1 MQLWKG
7 AICDMANEK
16 SNLITEA
23 GLAKLQEELD
33 RRISVVRNEIAK
45 EIEFARSYGD
55 LSENAEYTEAK
66 NKQAENEEEIA
77 RLQATIRNAV
87 VMSDDQI
94 NTEKVSVG
102 TTVRVKEKASGEEF
116 TYAIVGAK
124 EADPF
129 EDKISNEC
137 PVGAALVGR
146 GVGDTVDVET
156 PMGVVQ
162 YTILE
167 INR

>member
-1 MQLWKG
+1 
-7 AICDMANEK
+7 MANEK

-33 RRISVVRNEIAK
+33 HRISVVRNEIAK

-77 RLQATIRNAV
+77 RLQVTIRNAV

-94 NTEKVSVG
+94 STEKVSVG

-116 TYAIVGAK
+116 TYSIVGAK

-129 EDKISNEC
+129 ENRISNEC
-137 PVGAALVGR
+137 PVGEALVGC

-156 PMGVVQ
+156 PMGLVQ

>member
-1 MQLWKG
+1 
-7 AICDMANEK
+7 MANEK

-23 GLAKLQEELD
+23 GLAKLQEDLD
-33 RRISVVRNEIAK
+33 HRISVVRNEIAK

-77 RLQATIRNAV
+77 RLQVTIRNAV

-116 TYAIVGAK
+116 TYSIVGAK

-137 PVGAALVGR
+137 PVGEALVGR

>member
-23 GLAKLQEELD
+23 GLAKLQEDLD

-66 NKQAENEEEIA
+66 NKQAENEQEIA
-77 RLQATIRNAV
+77 RLQAAIRSAV

-102 TTVRVKEKASGEEF
+102 TTVRVKEKVSGEEY
-116 TYAIVGAK
+116 TYSIVGAQ

-162 YTILE
+162 YDILE

>member
-1 MQLWKG
+1 
-7 AICDMANEK
+7 MANEK

-23 GLAKLQEELD
+23 GLAKLQEDLD
-33 RRISVVRNEIAK
+33 HRISVVRNEIAK

-77 RLQATIRNAV
+77 RLQAAIRSAV

-102 TTVRVKEKASGEEF
+102 TTVRIKEKESGEEF
-116 TYAIVGAK
+116 TYSIVGAK

-137 PVGAALVGR
+137 PVGEALVGC

>member
-1 MQLWKG
+1 
-7 AICDMANEK
+7 MANEK

-33 RRISVVRNEIAK
+33 HRISVVRNEIAK

-77 RLQATIRNAV
+77 RLQVTIRNAV

-116 TYAIVGAK
+116 TYSIVGAK

-137 PVGAALVGR
+137 PVGEALVGC